1 MLNARERLM
10 LIVAVV
16 LLGAICFKFFIYDPQ
31 QAAYASLVAVRD
43 TAAGELAKDQRI
55 VAQAPKVQA
64 EYDRLR
70 AFIAKLEAK
79 LPISKEIPA
88 LLIAM
93 EQLTHRLGI
102 GFDGIRPGPL
112 ESVTSTG
119 SPIPAGASGQAAGGA
134 AAKEA
139 AGKPVPYSR
148 MQVGLTISGSFA
160 QVVEY
165 LRQLREFPR
174 LIVVQSVSL
183 APQKLSTLG
192 TSLTTEIYTL
202 GATPGSPSGGPGSPQ
217 GASPA
222 APSSAPAS
230 APAAAPSGASGGGT
244 PAAAPATPGPAA
256 PARTPAAP
264 IRRPA
269 VPDSPS
275 GGR

>member
-1 MLNARERLM
+1 MLNARERLI

-16 LLGAICFKFFIYDPQ
+16 LLGAICWKFFIYDPQ
-31 QAAYASLVAVRD
+31 QAARASLVAARD
-43 TAAGELAKDQRI
+43 AAAGELAKNQSILARGP
-55 VAQAPKVQA
+55 QVQA
-64 EYDRLR
+64 EYDRLG
-70 AFIAKLEAK
+70 AFIAKVEAK
-79 LPISKEIPA
+79 LPTSKEIPS

-119 SPIPAGASGQAAGGA
+119 APAASGQTAGGA

-148 MQVGLTISGSFA
+148 MQVSLTISGSFA

-165 LRQLREFPR
+165 LRQLRGFPR

-183 APQKLSTLG
+183 SPQKLPTLG

-202 GATPGSPSGGPGSPQ
+202 GATPGLPSGGPGNPH

-222 APSSAPAS
+222 APSGRPSS
-230 APAAAPSGASGGGT
+230 APAAAPSGTPGGGT
-244 PAAAPATPGPAA
+244 STVAPETPGPAA

-269 VPDSPS
+269 VPDSP
-275 GGR
+275 GGGQ

>member
-1 MLNARERLM
+1 MLNARERLI

-16 LLGAICFKFFIYDPQ
+16 ILGAICWKFFIYDPQ
-31 QAAYASLVAVRD
+31 QAAHASLVAARD
-43 TAAGELAKDQRI
+43 AAANELAKNENILARGP
-55 VAQAPKVQA
+55 AVQT

-70 AFIAKLEAK
+70 AFIAKVEAK
-79 LPISKEIPA
+79 LPTSKEIPS

-93 EQLTHRLGI
+93 EQLTHRLGV
-102 GFDGIRPGPL
+102 GFENIRPGPL

-119 SPIPAGASGQAAGGA
+119 APVAAAGSGA

-148 MQVGLTISGSFA
+148 IQVNLTISGSFV

-174 LIVVQSVSL
+174 LIVVRSVSL
-183 APQKLSTLG
+183 SPQTLPKLGIGLAA
-192 TSLTTEIYTL
+192 EIYTL
-202 GATPGSPSGGPGSPQ
+202 GATPGLPPRAPGSPQ
-217 GASPA
+217 GTVPPAS
-222 APSSAPAS
+222 SGAPAS
-230 APAAAPSGASGGGT
+230 APAVAPSGTGGGT
-244 PAAAPATPGPAA
+244 PTAAPAPPGPAA

-275 GGR
+275 GGQ